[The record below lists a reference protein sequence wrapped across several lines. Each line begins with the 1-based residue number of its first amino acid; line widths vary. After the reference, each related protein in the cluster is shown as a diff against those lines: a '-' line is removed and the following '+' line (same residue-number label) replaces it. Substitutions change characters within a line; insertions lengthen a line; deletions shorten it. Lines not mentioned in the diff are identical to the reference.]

1 MNVPGKIVQI
11 NTITAPESKRGG
23 IEYQIILV
31 ALDDRGFL
39 WTSHRNSPKADWI
52 RIQSPPS
59 CIGHDDE
66 EFTDYTGLELKP

>member
-11 NTITAPESKRGG
+11 STITAPETVSDG
-23 IEYQIILV
+23 IEYQVLLI
-31 ALDDRGFL
+31 ALDDRGLL
-39 WTSHRNSPKADWI
+39 WAFHQNEKNTWR

-66 EFTDYTGLELKP
+66 EFTEMTGLPLK